1 MTLEKGEALFEVSHD
16 ALLRPFTVHVRNG
29 DVRAVGT
36 RFNIITEGD
45 LVTVTLL
52 HGRVEVVTRGAAGEE
67 HTQLSAG
74 EAVAYDQNGVLPADP
89 TTASARR
96 IESWRKDRWSFDDW
110 SLERAAREHN
120 RYVNKPIRIDDAGL
134 AQKRISG
141 VFRIGDTDAFLTA
154 VSRNAHAEVVDQGDS
169 LLLVP
174 AEE

>member
-1 MTLEKGEALFEVSHD
+1 MAATIVVATAAAMLLVSSRGADWHETARGSRSVVHLPDGSSIEVNTDSRVGVSYSATGRNVTLEKGEALFEVGHD
-16 ALLRPFTVHVRNG
+16 ALLRPFTVRVRNG
-29 DVRAVGT
+29 
-36 RFNIITEGD
+36 
-45 LVTVTLL
+45 
-52 HGRVEVVTRGAAGEE
+52 
-67 HTQLSAG
+67 
-74 EAVAYDQNGVLPADP
+74 
-89 TTASARR
+89 ASARR
-96 IESWRKDRWSFDDW
+96 IESWRKDRWSFDGW

-120 RYVNKPIRIDDAGL
+120 RYVNKPIRIDDAEL